1 MRDLRNLSTSKGHI
15 NILQET
21 AGNYKD
27 IGAIL
32 LHDRTGARVAGVTNN
47 GRDGIIE
54 AVRAVY
60 QQWIQ
65 EDEDHSWEK
74 LTKCFRDVQLNSLA
88 RDIEQHLGLPSRSNL
103 GNNNN
108 YYRVSYYIINSFFN
122 RKGT

>member
-1 MRDLRNLSTSKGHI
+1 MPDLRNLLTSKRHI

-21 AGNYKD
+21 AGYYKD

-32 LHDRTGARVAGVTNN
+32 LNDSSGARVAGVTNK

-60 QQWIQ
+60 QEWIQ
-65 EDEDHSWEK
+65 EEEDHSWKK

-88 RDIEQHLGLPSRSNL
+88 RDIEQHFRLPSPSNI
-103 GNNNN
+103 GNNNM
-108 YYRVSYYIINSFFN
+108 I
-122 RKGT
+122 